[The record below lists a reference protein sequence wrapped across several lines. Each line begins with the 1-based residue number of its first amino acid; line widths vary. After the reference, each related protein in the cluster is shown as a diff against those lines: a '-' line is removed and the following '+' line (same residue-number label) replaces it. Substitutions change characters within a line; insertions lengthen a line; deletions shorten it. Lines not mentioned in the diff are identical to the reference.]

1 MRLRPARAQHTHPA
15 SRPRCPPRKLSCTCR
30 SPRPG
35 RSESRRTPTLS
46 AMELRA
52 DGRPGRTAR
61 CDSVSPDSPGRF
73 GSPLPP
79 GAPRRRLRAGSRR
92 AAGLQ
97 AARPSVRLS
106 TAPGHGELV
115 ARGSAGNGE
124 RGAAAGG
131 CGAVTQAGNG
141 ETFHKTRCWS
151 ANLVLV
157 EAGRVPSA
165 PQGASAASPP
175 EQLQFPFV

>member
-1 MRLRPARAQHTHPA
+1 M
-15 SRPRCPPRKLSCTCR
+15 
-30 SPRPG
+30 
-35 RSESRRTPTLS
+35 
-46 AMELRA
+46 
-52 DGRPGRTAR
+52 
-61 CDSVSPDSPGRF
+61 
-73 GSPLPP
+73 
-79 GAPRRRLRAGSRR
+79 
-92 AAGLQ
+92 
-97 AARPSVRLS
+97 
-106 TAPGHGELV
+106 

-131 CGAVTQAGNG
+131 GGAVTQAGNG